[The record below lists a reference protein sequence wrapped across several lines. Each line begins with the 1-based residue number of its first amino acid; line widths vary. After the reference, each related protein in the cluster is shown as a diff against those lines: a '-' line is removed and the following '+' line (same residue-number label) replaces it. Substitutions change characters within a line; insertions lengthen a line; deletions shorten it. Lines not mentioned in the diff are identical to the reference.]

1 MKLFEKPWLEIV
13 KFYAEDIV
21 TESPT
26 FGTDDIDPG
35 INENEGVE

>member
-21 TESPT
+21 TESP
-26 FGTDDIDPG
+26 FGADVLAPDID
-35 INENEGVE
+35 NDEDF